1 MSFRKTDTP
10 AAMKKYKILVVDD
23 EPHFLKIMEL
33 QLTMRGY
40 QVVTAGDG
48 FDGFTAAIRERPDL
62 ILADIMMPTI
72 DGYEFCTQVKAHSEL
87 RSTPVIF
94 LTAKTDHRSLA
105 RGYSV
110 GGARYITKP
119 FNSEELMKA
128 IDLRLK
134 DADKARR
141 LYSSKAKIFSG
152 KLELVGIFNLLE
164 MFSLNR
170 WDGSISIERT
180 LNRGW
185 LEIKAGAIVRCT
197 ANGREDPD
205 SLLTV
210 LGWTEGKFTAER
222 G

>member
-1 MSFRKTDTP
+1 MR
-10 AAMKKYKILVVDD
+10 YKILVVDD

-72 DGYEFCTQVKAHSEL
+72 DGYEFCTQIKAHPEL
-87 RSTPVIF
+87 KATPVIF
-94 LTAKTDHRSLA
+94 LTAKTDQKSLA
-105 RGYSV
+105 KGYSV

-119 FNSEELMKA
+119 FDSEELMKA

-134 DADKARR
+134 DADKAKK
-141 LYSSKAKIFSG
+141 LYANKAKIFSG
-152 KLELVGIFNLLE
+152 KLELVSIFSVLD

-170 WDGSISIERT
+170 WDGSITIERT
-180 LNRGW
+180 LDRGYI
-185 LEIKAGAIVRCT
+185 EIKSGAIARCT
-197 ANGREDPD
+197 VNGREDPD
-205 SLLTV
+205 SLTIA
-210 LGWTEGKFTAER
+210 LGWSEGKFTAER
-222 G
+222 S